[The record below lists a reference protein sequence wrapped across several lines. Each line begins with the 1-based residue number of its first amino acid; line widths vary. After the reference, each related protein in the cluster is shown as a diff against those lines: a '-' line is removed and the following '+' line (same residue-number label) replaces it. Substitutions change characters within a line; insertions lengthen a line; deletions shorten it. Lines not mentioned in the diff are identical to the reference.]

1 MYAQGMKLP
10 AGKRCAVFLTVNLSA
25 EFFWISLDK
34 KAAEMPKTLS
44 LGQYGMTHG
53 LPRLLDLLDGLGVRA
68 TFFVPGRTAETYP
81 EAVREVADRGHE
93 IACHGY
99 EYENLSL
106 YSYEEQRVRIGKA
119 VEAIERASGRRPAG
133 FRAPMGDLMLET
145 LNIAREFGMRYSSDL
160 FDDDRPYFMKVNG
173 AGDKMLQIPMQWANF
188 DLPYFAFNYRPAF
201 PFGQGRVANYSNVL
215 SNWKD
220 EFTGHYN
227 HGLCYTLQ
235 LDPQSTG
242 SPGRLEMLKEFLRYV
257 RGHEGVWFV
266 TGSELVDY
274 CLRDEAA
281 FVSLREKA
289 EESRK
294 RGEQGDG
301 GAG

>member
-1 MYAQGMKLP
+1 MYAHGMKLP
-10 AGKRCAVFLTVNLSA
+10 EGKQCVAFITVNLPA

-34 KAAEMPKTLS
+34 RATEMPKTLS

-53 LPRLLDLLDGLGVRA
+53 LPRLLGLLDELGIRA
-68 TFFVPGRTAETYP
+68 TFFVPGKTAETYP
-81 EAVREVADRGHE
+81 EAIREIAERGHE

-106 YSYEEQRVRIGKA
+106 LGYDEQRRRIGKA
-119 VEAIERASGRRPAG
+119 VEAIEKACGQKPAG

-145 LNIAREFGMRYSSDL
+145 LNIARECGMRYSSDL
-160 FDDDRPYFMKVNG
+160 YDDDRPYFMKVNE
-173 AGDKMLQIPMQWANF
+173 AGDKLLQIPMQWANY

-227 HGLCYTLQ
+227 HHLCYTLQ

-242 SPGRLEMLKEFLRYV
+242 SPGRFAMLKEFLQYV
-257 RGHEGVWFV
+257 SAHEGVWFA
-266 TGSELVDY
+266 TGSELTDY
-274 CLRDEAA
+274 CMQDESSY
-281 FVSLREKA
+281 VSLREQA
-289 EESRK
+289 E
-294 RGEQGDG
+294 
-301 GAG
+301 AGL

>member
-10 AGKRCAVFLTVNLSA
+10 EGKQCAAFITVNLSA
-25 EFFWISLDK
+25 EFFWLSLDK

-53 LPRLLDLLDGLGVRA
+53 LPRLLGLLDELGIKA
-68 TFFVPGRTAETYP
+68 TFFVPGKTAETYP
-81 EAVREVADRGHE
+81 EAIKELLERGHE

-106 YSYEEQRVRIGKA
+106 FDYGEQRRRIGKA
-119 VEAIERASGRRPAG
+119 VEAIEKACGKKPAG
-133 FRAPMGDLMLET
+133 FRAPIGDLMLET

-160 FDDDRPYFMKVNG
+160 FDDDRPYFMKVNE
-173 AGDKMLQIPMQWANF
+173 AGDKILQIPMQWANF

-201 PFGQGRVANYSNVL
+201 PYGQGRVANYSSVL

-242 SPGRLEMLKEFLRYV
+242 SPGRFAMLREFLEYV
-257 RGHEGVWFV
+257 CGHEGVWFV
-266 TGSELVDY
+266 TGSELADY
-274 CLRDEAA
+274 CMQDEGAY
-281 FVSLREKA
+281 VSLRERT
-289 EESRK
+289 EE
-294 RGEQGDG
+294 
-301 GAG
+301 AL